1 MKYGIL
7 CLIAILIFFPALAF
21 AENGVSYSPLRES
34 QTPLGPFPTNQ
45 EIAQD
50 MISIRES
57 GIGIIRIFETGGMLE
72 IILQEAEKNK
82 INVAIGIN
90 IISDNSKNLENIQ
103 DIISRSQK
111 YSNVDSYIIGNNP
124 LWDKTITLTKLLEYL
139 QYAHS
144 MTGKKITTINGFKIW
159 NDKQY
164 FGLADYVDYILV
176 DMFTIYDTKSPVEAV
191 KIIKTQHDKL
201 QETFNTPIVIE
212 TGWSTIH
219 STKLAQD
226 TFRDELTKTKIN
238 HFLFE
243 WADESYKSNPI
254 ESGFGIYDSNRVEKP
269 IYTSQEI
276 ISASTAVVV
285 GSASAIGGVEVVRWI
300 LSSGSQWGKP
310 VY

>member
-1 MKYGIL
+1 M
-7 CLIAILIFFPALAF
+7 AF

-45 EIAQD
+45 EIVQD

-111 YSNVDSYIIGNNP
+111 YSNVDSYIIGNNS
-124 LWDKTITLTKLLEYL
+124 LWDKTITLTQLLEYL

-144 MTGKKITTINGFKIW
+144 ITGKKITTINGFEIW

-176 DMFTIYDTKSPVEAV
+176 DMFTTYDTKSPVEAV

-201 QETFNTPIVIE
+201 QEIYNPPIIIE
-212 TGWSTIH
+212 TGWSTIN

-226 TFRDELTKTKIN
+226 TFRYELTKTKIN

-269 IYTSQEI
+269 AEI
-276 ISASTAVVV
+276 IIPEMAAPAAVASGVVASLSLAIIYKLGLI
-285 GSASAIGGVEVVRWI
+285 GSHGWV
-300 LSSGSQWGKP
+300 
-310 VY
+310 

>member
-7 CLIAILIFFPALAF
+7 CLIPILIFFPALAF

-45 EIAQD
+45 EIVQD

-111 YSNVDSYIIGNNP
+111 YSNVDSYIIGNNS
-124 LWDKTITLTKLLEYL
+124 LWDKTITLTQLLEYL

-144 MTGKKITTINGFKIW
+144 ITGKKITTINGFEIW

-176 DMFTIYDTKSPVEAV
+176 DMFTTYDTKSPVEAV

-201 QETFNTPIVIE
+201 QEIYNPPIIIE
-212 TGWSTIH
+212 TGWSTIN

-226 TFRDELTKTKIN
+226 TFRYELTKTKIN

-269 IYTSQEI
+269 AEI
-276 ISASTAVVV
+276 IIPEMAAPAAVASGVVASLSLAIIYKLGLI
-285 GSASAIGGVEVVRWI
+285 GSHGWV
-300 LSSGSQWGKP
+300 
-310 VY
+310 